1 MNTDYVSTPV
11 LSTPIPMSTPQPGPS
26 FLLPLVGIIGIIVVV
41 VGVAWWM
48 GAFSQSSWVAE
59 VPAKQRQIPASWCYV
74 GTDDGKRICLKVPTP
89 TACGDI
95 TVYASES
102 ACTQQK

>member
-1 MNTDYVSTPV
+1 MNTDYVLTP
-11 LSTPIPMSTPQPGPS
+11 LSTPNPTPLPQTS
-26 FLLPLVGIIGIIVVV
+26 LLLPLVGIVLIITIVLGI
-41 VGVAWWM
+41 AWWM

-59 VPAKQRQIPASWCYV
+59 VPTKQKQIPASWCYV
-74 GTDDGKRICLKVPTP
+74 GTDNGKRICLKVPTP

-102 ACTQQK
+102 ACVDKK